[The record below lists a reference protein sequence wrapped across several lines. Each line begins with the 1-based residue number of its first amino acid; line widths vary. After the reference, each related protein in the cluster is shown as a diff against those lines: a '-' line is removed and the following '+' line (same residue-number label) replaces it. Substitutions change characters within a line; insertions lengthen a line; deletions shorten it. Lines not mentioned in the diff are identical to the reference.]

1 MEGDQMWLVVVW
13 RVVDRNNNK
22 IMATIAWTCGGRSDP
37 LMSLPCGAHHPH
49 LVCLGL
55 IGGG

>member
-1 MEGDQMWLVVVW
+1 MWLVVVW

-37 LMSLPCGAHHPH
+37 LMSLPCGAHRAVPPRP
-49 LVCLGL
+49 GWEWMRMWM
-55 IGGG
+55 